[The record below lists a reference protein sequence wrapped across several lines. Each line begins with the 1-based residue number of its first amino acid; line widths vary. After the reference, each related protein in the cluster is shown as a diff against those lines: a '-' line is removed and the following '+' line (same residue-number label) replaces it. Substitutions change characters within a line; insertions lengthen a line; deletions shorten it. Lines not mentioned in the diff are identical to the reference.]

1 MAKKQKQTKYTVS
14 NLANPQTD
22 FLRRVND
29 YGSELWL
36 WGQDNAFPMR
46 LERLARSNA
55 VHRGII
61 NSKSFYIAGKS
72 LICDDTNV
80 QLLDIV
86 QHANGTQT
94 LSEVL
99 RGIIFDNVMFGNFFL
114 EIAVYKGRPL
124 LFHQDASRCRITKP
138 NKGGKQSV
146 IISKNWEQHNKEYDK
161 VLPLYPDF
169 AEDENG
175 ILRSI
180 FHGYDYEPTFEHYGV
195 PSYVAGLTSA
205 RIGYKTGNWN
215 EDRLN
220 NSFQPSGIMQIVDEN
235 ATGEELAQLTRDLK
249 NQYAG
254 KAGQVLFFAGN
265 SAGSSSFTPMRS
277 DNEGDWLNL
286 HNVSKNDMV
295 TAHSWFISL
304 AGLDYSTGLSSE
316 RVLSEYAI
324 ALSTI
329 IEPEQA
335 RLLGIVGN
343 ILSRFGID
351 TEGLN
356 FVNKAPILAK
366 PQYMRVW
373 EARKADGLEYDE
385 NDPAQQIY
393 LSQLSKLQTND

>member
-1 MAKKQKQTKYTVS
+1 
-14 NLANPQTD
+14 
-22 FLRRVND
+22 
-29 YGSELWL
+29 
-36 WGQDNAFPMR
+36 
-46 LERLARSNA
+46 
-55 VHRGII
+55 
-61 NSKSFYIAGKS
+61 
-72 LICDDTNV
+72 
-80 QLLDIV
+80 
-86 QHANGTQT
+86 
-94 LSEVL
+94 
-99 RGIIFDNVMFGNFFL
+99 
-114 EIAVYKGRPL
+114 
-124 LFHQDASRCRITKP
+124 
-138 NKGGKQSV
+138 
-146 IISKNWEQHNKEYDK
+146 
-161 VLPLYPDF
+161 
-169 AEDENG
+169 
-175 ILRSI
+175 
-180 FHGYDYEPTFEHYGV
+180 
-195 PSYVAGLTSA
+195 
-205 RIGYKTGNWN
+205 
-215 EDRLN
+215 
-220 NSFQPSGIMQIVDEN
+220 MQIVDEN

-286 HNVSKNDMV
+286 HNVSKNDIV

-316 RVLSEYAI
+316 RVLSEYSI

-335 RLLGIVGN
+335 RLLGILGN

-393 LSQLSKLQTND
+393 LSQLSKQQTNG